1 MDLDKD
7 DKDDDESQTSTEIAA
22 SWNTGH
28 EELLASI
35 ADRANCS
42 RWMHSKCQNIFEKW
56 NVLLSIPSI
65 VVSTIA
71 GSATIGMPG
80 VTNDPVVTRWATIA
94 IGIMTLSS
102 GVLTTINQYMKTAQ
116 CAESHRAAS
125 VAYAKLHRIISVEL
139 AIRRDQ
145 RVNALEFLRGIRDE
159 QDKLT
164 DNAPNILEPVIAAFR
179 NEFDSKSD
187 LQKPEIAGNLDHVK
201 INRNYKATTQQ
212 ISVEIP
218 VTPVRP
224 VDSLMTTD
232 GLTAQS
238 SGVSNVLQAD

>member
-1 MDLDKD
+1 MEID
-7 DKDDDESQTSTEIAA
+7 DHESQTSTEIAA
-22 SWNTGH
+22 TWNSGH

-42 RWMHSKCQNIFEKW
+42 RWLHSKCQNIYQRW

-65 VVSTIA
+65 VVSTVA

-80 VTNDPVVTRWATIA
+80 VTNDPIVTRWATIA

-116 CAESHRAAS
+116 CAEAHRAAS
-125 VAYAKLHRIISVEL
+125 VAYAKLHRLISVEL

-145 RVNALEFLRGIRDE
+145 RVNALEFLRSIRDE

-164 DNAPNILEPVIAAFR
+164 DNAPTILEKVIK
-179 NEFDSKSD
+179 EFKLEFESNSD

-201 INRNYKATTQQ
+201 INRNIKNTSQQ

-224 VDSLMTTD
+224 TESAAESAEASETSSVRTTD
-232 GLTAQS
+232 GLAH
-238 SGVSNVLQAD
+238 VLQNA